1 MWKLMHELQARGV
14 DAFLVV
20 RVHDFVPKQY
30 LGRTYWQQAD
40 FEIHSTTE
48 ENAACNGAIA
58 GTGFANHS

>member
-1 MWKLMHELQARGV
+1 LQARGV

-40 FEIHSTTE
+40 LEIHSTTE
-48 ENAACNGAIA
+48 ENAASNVAIA